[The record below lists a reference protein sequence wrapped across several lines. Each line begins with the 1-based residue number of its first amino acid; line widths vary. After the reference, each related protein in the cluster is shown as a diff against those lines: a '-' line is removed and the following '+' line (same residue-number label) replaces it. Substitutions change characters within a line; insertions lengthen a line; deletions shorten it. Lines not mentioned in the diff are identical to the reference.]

1 MRRLVRVFAEQ
12 NKTSIMIYIVQY
24 NNLFSVMTMLSK
36 MSLNNRWSDGTN
48 NYSWLGPSILGPVY
62 WVRVHGNWE

>member
-12 NKTSIMIYIVQY
+12 NKTSIMIYIVKY

-36 MSLNNRWSDGTN
+36 MSLHKQMIR
-48 NYSWLGPSILGPVY
+48 
-62 WVRVHGNWE
+62 RHK